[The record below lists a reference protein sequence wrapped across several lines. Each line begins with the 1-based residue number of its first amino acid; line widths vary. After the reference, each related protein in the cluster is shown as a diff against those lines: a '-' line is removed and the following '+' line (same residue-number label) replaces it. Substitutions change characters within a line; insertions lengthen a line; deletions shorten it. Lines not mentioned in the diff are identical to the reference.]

1 MPLDEPIDTTNE
13 QLVDDLAAC
22 IKHVIIGD

>member
-13 QLVDDLAAC
+13 QLVDDLVAC